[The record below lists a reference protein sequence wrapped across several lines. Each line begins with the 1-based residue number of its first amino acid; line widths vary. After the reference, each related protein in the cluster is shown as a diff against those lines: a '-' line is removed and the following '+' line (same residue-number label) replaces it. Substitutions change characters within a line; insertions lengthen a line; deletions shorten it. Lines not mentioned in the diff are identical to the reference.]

1 MVYSKKKERKIINYK
16 SKIIFDSGL
25 SNLRGEIYL
34 KSHTKNHIKRS
45 MLWSAAL
52 AASLLAALFIDT
64 AGTSL

>member
-1 MVYSKKKERKIINYK
+1 MVYKEKRRKIINH
-16 SKIIFDSGL
+16 SDSGL

-34 KSHTKNHIKRS
+34 KSHTKKTIKRS